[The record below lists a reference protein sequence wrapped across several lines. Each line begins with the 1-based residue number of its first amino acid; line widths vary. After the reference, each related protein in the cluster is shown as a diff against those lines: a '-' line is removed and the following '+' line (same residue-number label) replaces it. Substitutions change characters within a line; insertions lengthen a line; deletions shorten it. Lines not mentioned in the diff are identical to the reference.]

1 MRRKNE
7 KEMTPGRI
15 DGTKGTVDVF
25 DMIQGTLTAGVRI
38 VKTNSDVPKKPHVH
52 PEKQLIYVI
61 SGIGK
66 IINGV
71 ETIQVKPGD
80 FVLLEENEEH
90 YVITDKDELKLFEI
104 KYP

>member
-1 MRRKNE
+1 MRKKNE
-7 KEMTPGRI
+7 KEMTPGII

-25 DMIQGTLTAGVRI
+25 DMIQGALTAGVRI
-38 VKTNSDVPKKPHVH
+38 VGANSDVPKRPHVH
-52 PEKQLIYVI
+52 SEKQLIYVI
-61 SGIGK
+61 SGTGK
-66 IINGV
+66 ITNGM
-71 ETIQVKPGD
+71 ETISVKPGD

>member
-1 MRRKNE
+1 MRKKSE
-7 KEMTPGRI
+7 KEIDPGRI
-15 DGTKGTVDVF
+15 DGTKGMVDVF

-52 PEKQLIYVI
+52 PEKQLMYVI
-61 SGIGK
+61 SGTGK
-66 IINGV
+66 ITNGLDTV
-71 ETIQVKPGD
+71 NVKPGD

-90 YVITDKDELKLFEI
+90 YVLTDKDELKVFEI

>member
-1 MRRKNE
+1 MRKKNE
-7 KEMTPGRI
+7 MEMVPDRI
-15 DGTKGTVDVF
+15 EGTKGTVDVF

-52 PEKQLIYVI
+52 PEKQLMYVI
-61 SGIGK
+61 SGTGK
-66 IINGV
+66 ITNGM
-71 ETIQVKPGD
+71 ETISVKPGD